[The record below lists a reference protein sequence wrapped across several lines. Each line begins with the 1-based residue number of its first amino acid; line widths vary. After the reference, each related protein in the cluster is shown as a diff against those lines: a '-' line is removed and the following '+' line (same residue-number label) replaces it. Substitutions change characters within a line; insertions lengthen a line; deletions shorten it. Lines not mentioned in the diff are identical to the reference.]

1 MELAITVI
9 IHSLKHSSR
18 LQLLLLYGVQD
29 YGVSIS
35 VVSTNLAFFSLVVG
49 EPRPLRVQPQA
60 QEDGSMYLYMY
71 MPPSS
76 FCCFFLHISLMN
88 AYSANFYVLIKK
100 MK

>member
-49 EPRPLRVQPQA
+49 EPHPLRVQPQA
-60 QEDGSMYLYMY
+60 QEDGSA
-71 MPPSS
+71 PSS
-76 FCCFFLHISLMN
+76 T
-88 AYSANFYVLIKK
+88 ANGATEHTAGSQQCLPTAVKE
-100 MK
+100 